1 MKIALAVFFAVFCF
15 SSLSA
20 QETPKAEIFAGY
32 SYLNFGTE
40 SISDR
45 LNLNGWVASAAFNL
59 NRWVGVEADFSG
71 HYKGDCWGAPGVTCK
86 HLSFMGGPRFTY
98 RQGRITAFAHGLF
111 GGDNGSLSY
120 SGVSTSDTPFALAAG
135 GGMDIALTKHISI
148 RAVQVDYVMTRHFS
162 SYDEPHQ
169 NNIRAS
175 AGIVFTV
182 GGRREMRARNANQTG
197 GVAVQTVPS
206 REPAPPPAATTQIQP
221 AAVSVA
227 LSLGVTGS
235 KSEDGFRVTSVRGGS
250 PASQIFLRPGDVISK
265 IDDTQVKDGQEI
277 DSAVAAS
284 ATGTVKVTGLT
295 QTAIGMI
302 IFERGVKV
310 R

>member
-1 MKIALAVFFAVFCF
+1 MKITLAVFFAVFC
-15 SSLSA
+15 SCSLSA

-32 SYLNFGTE
+32 SYMNFGTE

-45 LNLNGWVASAAFNL
+45 LNLNGWEASAAFNL

-71 HYKGDCWGAPGVTCK
+71 HYKGNCWGAPGVTCK

-98 RQGRITAFAHGLF
+98 RQGRVTAFAHGLF

-120 SGVSTSDTPFALAAG
+120 SGFSTSDTPFALAAG
-135 GGMDIALTKHISI
+135 GGMDIALTNHISI

-162 SYDEPHQ
+162 NYDEPHQ
-169 NNIRAS
+169 DNIRAS

-182 GGRREMRARNANQTG
+182 GGRREMRARKANQTG

-206 REPAPPPAATTQIQP
+206 REPAPPPAPTTQIQP

-235 KSEDGFRVTSVRGGS
+235 KTEDGFRVTSVRGGS
-250 PASQIFLRPGDVISK
+250 PASQMFLRVGDVISK
-265 IDDTQVKDGQEI
+265 IDGKGVTSGEEI
-277 DSAVAAS
+277 DAAVGAS
-284 ATGTVKVTGLT
+284 TIGVVKVTGLT
-295 QTAIGMI
+295 QTAVGMVQ
-302 IFERGVKV
+302 FERETKV